1 MRVMLTIQF
10 WTAVSTQA
18 EDLKPIFHEEVEI
31 AVAALKKGK
40 AAGVENKPAVPIQA
54 GGSP

>member
-10 WTAVSTQA
+10 WTAVSTQ
-18 EDLKPIFHEEVEI
+18 KPIFHEEVEI
-31 AVAALKKGK
+31 TVGALKKGK
-40 AAGVENKPAVPIQA
+40 AAGVDNIPAVPIQA